1 MAGVRPA
8 SPDSPRPGGSRTG
21 EDRAAGR
28 GADERS
34 NMTTMPPKLYY
45 SISEVSELTGVK
57 PHVLRY
63 WESEFP
69 DLRPKKNRAGNRSY
83 RDKDIKMVSTI
94 RDLLYKQGYTIQGAR
109 NQLRD
114 RLRREEAATV
124 APNGSFEFPPV
135 QEPDRAREML
145 RAMKRELQELRKRL
159 D

>member
-8 SPDSPRPGGSRTG
+8 SPDSPRRGGSRTG
-21 EDRAAGR
+21 EDRATGR

-34 NMTTMPPKLYY
+34 DMTTMPPKLYY
-45 SISEVSELTGVK
+45 SISEVSEMTGVK

-114 RLRREEAATV
+114 RLRRDEAATIDT
-124 APNGSFEFPPV
+124 AGTFDFPPV
-135 QEPDRAREML
+135 REPDRAREML
-145 RAMKRELQELRKRL
+145 RVMKRELQELRRRL